1 VVKTSFTCV
10 SVIVIVFGSPQY
22 TPESGYGHLG
32 SGDITLV
39 RTEGAIGGIAEDFSG
54 PKLDVADAIDKAG
67 RVEEGW
73 AAVGFTVFVSVLMM
87 VDVMV
92 ISRSADSVGDGL
104 GPLAV
109 TVI

>member
-1 VVKTSFTCV
+1 MTV
-10 SVIVIVFGSPQY
+10 VFGSPQY
-22 TPESGYGHLG
+22 TPGNGYGHLG

-39 RTEGAIGGIAEDFSG
+39 RTEGAIGGIAEDFSR
-54 PKLDVADAIDKAG
+54 PKLDGADEADEAG
-67 RVEEGW
+67 RAEEGW
-73 AAVGFTVFVSVLMM
+73 TTVGFTVFVSVLII

-92 ISRSADSVGDGL
+92 DSRSGDSVGVGI